1 MKSNFYTYAE
11 LEKIGL
17 KSFGDNVL
25 LSRKCSIYAT
35 DKISIGNN
43 VRIDDFCILS
53 GNICIGNYVHISA
66 YSALYGKNGIKIGNY
81 CGVSARSI
89 LYSAVDDFS
98 GDYMISPLVPSEFT
112 NVTGGEIVLENFSQI
127 GANSVIMPSI
137 TFEEGAVCG
146 AFSFVNKSLDSWTI
160 NVGIPIRYLKQ
171 RNKNILTLS
180 KRFED
185 NE

>member
-1 MKSNFYTYAE
+1 MSSFFDENE
-11 LEKIGL
+11 LKDLGL
-17 KSFGDNVL
+17 KSYGENVL
-25 LSRKCSIYAT
+25 ISKKCSIYGAEN
-35 DKISIGNN
+35 IVIGNN

-53 GNICIGNYVHISA
+53 GKISIGNYVHISA

-81 CGVSARSI
+81 CGVSAKSI
-89 LYSAVDDFS
+89 LYSAIDDFS

-146 AFSFVNKSLDSWTI
+146 AFSFVNKNLKSWTI

-171 RNKNILTLS
+171 RNKNILDLS
-180 KRFED
+180 KKLET
-185 NE
+185 NK